1 MNRITISMIAALSLA
16 GGTALAAPPTP
27 SAAHRTSPAIAG
39 EMILYE
45 QTDYN
50 GDSYSVDRDRTS
62 VTTKWNIRSIAIH
75 PGEKWQIC
83 VKPRYQGDCI
93 VLPRSVNDAKVI
105 GVQGQIGSTRLV
117 KEGQ

>member
-1 MNRITISMIAALSLA
+1 MNRIAISMTAALLLA
-16 GGTALAAPPTP
+16 GSAALAAPP
-27 SAAHRTSPAIAG
+27 AAPVTSPSQAIAG

-45 QTDYN
+45 QTNYN
-50 GDSYSVDRDRTS
+50 GDSYSIDRDRPS

-83 VKPRYQGDCI
+83 VKPRYQGECI
-93 VLPRSVNDAKVI
+93 VLPRSVNDAKLI
-105 GVQGQIGSTRLV
+105 GVLGQIGSTKLV

>member
-1 MNRITISMIAALSLA
+1 MNRITISMTAALLLA
-16 GGTALAAPPTP
+16 GSAALAAPP
-27 SAAHRTSPAIAG
+27 AAPLAGPSPAISG

-45 QTDYN
+45 QTNYN

-83 VKPRYQGDCI
+83 AKPRYQGDCI
-93 VLPRSVNDAKVI
+93 VLPRSVNDAKLI
-105 GVQGQIGSTRLV
+105 GVLGQIGSTRLV
-117 KEGQ
+117 KDSQ

>member
-1 MNRITISMIAALSLA
+1 MKTMIVMAALLVA
-16 GGTALAAPPTP
+16 GGAGAQPAPVQ
-27 SAAHRTSPAIAG
+27 SPAQPG

-45 QTDYN
+45 QVNYN
-50 GDSYSVDRDRTS
+50 GDSYMVDRDRPS

-83 VKPRYQGDCI
+83 AKPRFQGDCI
-93 VLPRSVNDAKVI
+93 VLPRSVNDAKLI
-105 GVQGQIGSTRLV
+105 GVLGQIGSTRRA

>member
-1 MNRITISMIAALSLA
+1 MNRITISLIAALSLA
-16 GGTALAAPPTP
+16 GGAALAAPPAP
-27 SAAHRTSPAIAG
+27 AAPGGSPAIAG

-50 GDSYSVDRDRTS
+50 GESYSVDRDRTS

-83 VKPRYQGDCI
+83 AKARYQGDCI
-93 VLPRSVNDAKVI
+93 VLPRSVNDAKLI

>member
-1 MNRITISMIAALSLA
+1 MNRITISMTAAFALA
-16 GGTALAAPPTP
+16 ASTALAAQPPAP
-27 SAAHRTSPAIAG
+27 APGASPAISG

-45 QTDYN
+45 QTNYN

-83 VKPRYQGDCI
+83 AKPRYQGDCI
-93 VLPRSVNDAKVI
+93 VLPRSVNDAKLI
-105 GVQGQIGSTRLV
+105 GVMGQIGSTRLV
-117 KEGQ
+117 KAGQ